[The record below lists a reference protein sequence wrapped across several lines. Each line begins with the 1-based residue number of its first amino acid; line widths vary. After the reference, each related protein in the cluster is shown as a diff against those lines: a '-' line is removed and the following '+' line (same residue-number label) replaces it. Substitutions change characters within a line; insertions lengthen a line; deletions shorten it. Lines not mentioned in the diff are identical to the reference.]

1 MRNLEILRNKL
12 ENNYRKKKREMEIK
26 QVLHYYLEYEHAI
39 KGQNT
44 KHSPIKTLEFGS
56 GEGSQLSYLSSYFD
70 VIATDL
76 YIPDFIKKERFNN
89 YVLSD
94 IRETPFQDNYFDI
107 IFSNHV
113 LEHIKNYDK
122 AFAELKR
129 IGHDNTAYI
138 FCVPTNLWLL
148 LSIPAQYFNKAMKIY
163 NKIVCNDSKSSE
175 GNNNSEIANK
185 KKKFDYIK
193 IKGHGV
199 EQNFRECFNLFKVD
213 SWHNLFV
220 SNSFSV
226 KLIKPLLLYS
236 ASDLPIIPIRKV
248 NSIHLCSSVMFILN
262 KKVDMF

>member
-1 MRNLEILRNKL
+1 MRNLKLLQNKL

-26 QVLHYYLEYEHAI
+26 QVLRYYLEYA
-39 KGQNT
+39 KNSQNN
-44 KHSPIKTLEFGS
+44 SNAPIRTLEFGS

-76 YIPDFIKKERFNN
+76 YIPDFIKKGRFNN

-113 LEHIKNYDK
+113 LEHIENYNK

-163 NKIVCNDSKSSE
+163 NKIVFNDSKFSE
-175 GNNNSEIANK
+175 GDNNSEIANK
-185 KKKFDYIK
+185 KKKIDYIK

-199 EQNFRECFNLFKVD
+199 EQKFKECFNSFKVD

-220 SNSFSV
+220 SNGFSV

-236 ASDLPIIPIRKV
+236 ASEFPIIPIRKV

-262 KKVDMF
+262 KKMES